1 MLKLYLIEEDNMAKD
16 EQCIN
21 KLLSKLAGADDQINS
36 LSDRLQLIKKI
47 VNEYCEMTEA
57 EEVCPDVAESEKALV
72 EAIENLYVQE
82 LLTREPEGDA

>member
-1 MLKLYLIEEDNMAKD
+1 MAKD

-21 KLLSKLAGADDQINS
+21 KLLSKLAGADEQINS

>member
-1 MLKLYLIEEDNMAKD
+1 MAKD

-21 KLLSKLAGADDQINS
+21 KLLSKLAGADEKINS
-36 LSDRLQLIKKI
+36 LSDRLQLIKKM
-47 VNEYCEMTEA
+47 VNEYCEITDP
-57 EEVCPDVAESEKALV
+57 EEECPDVVESEKALI